1 MKKDAHPEY
10 KELEVTCSCGNTFK
24 TKSTINKGK
33 LHIEICSECHPFY
46 TGQQKMMDTAG
57 RVDRFQQKYGKT
69 KKTTAEAAVKVEKTK
84 TPK

>member
-1 MKKDAHPEY
+1 MKKEGHPEY
-10 KELEVTCSCGNTFK
+10 KELEVTCGCGNTFK
-24 TKSTINKGK
+24 TKSTITKGS

-69 KKTTAEAAVKVEKTK
+69 KKTAADTTAKVEKTK
-84 TPK
+84 AA